1 MSNRI
6 SLKLTPKSVIS
17 EDAAIDSSTKLP
29 RLDDMLANF
38 DPKRHGGEAMAFQPV
53 GREVVPKV

>member
-17 EDAAIDSSTKLP
+17 KHAAINSPIKL
-29 RLDDMLANF
+29 LSLNDMLAKF
-38 DPKRHGGEAMAFQPV
+38 DPRCHGGEAMAFLPI
-53 GREVVPKV
+53 GLEVIPKI